1 MEDLICNVEL
11 NGEGVWAQ
19 LKGDAYEMFKGK
31 TNVSEDVVKQTAQQ
45 IYDAVKNE
53 DYKNAKYAVRITADF
68 KDDYL
73 KGLIDDD
80 YSTEFMPVM
89 DSNFYKMNDYEYP
102 YGIEDEVVE
111 YDKDE
116 VESYIL
122 SLYAK
127 YFYDVNDDG
136 RYLFDDYVNDKLD
149 EIGFDELCK
158 EKGVDVEIKYANI
171 RKTIVEYDEDSFLF
185 RTCVILNV
193 YERDDNE

>member
-1 MEDLICNVEL
+1 MEKLICNVEL

-19 LKGDAYEMFKGK
+19 LKDDAYEMFQGG

-45 IYDAVKNE
+45 IYDAVKKE
-53 DYKNAKYAVRITADF
+53 DNKNTLYEIRIKADF

-111 YDKDE
+111 YDE
-116 VESYIL
+116 EEIEYYIL
-122 SLYAK
+122 NEYK
-127 YFYDVNDDG
+127 YFYDTDNE
-136 RYLFDDYVNDKLD
+136 YLYENLVWEKLYKMGFDKLC
-149 EIGFDELCK
+149 E
-158 EKGVDVEIKYANI
+158 EKGIVVDIECTNA
-171 RKTIVEYDEDSFLF
+171 EYTSISYDGDSFLF
-185 RTCVILNV
+185 DGYVKLNF
-193 YERDDNE
+193 YERDDE